1 MKLKDLNPTRG
12 LGFRIF
18 NKLCNREIY
27 RKETIMYEKLKKQI
41 EENPM
46 LAIGIGAAAVT
57 AVAKLVD
64 AVTAAQGR
72 HAYAKQ
78 INYKVKNKK

>member
-1 MKLKDLNPTRG
+1 
-12 LGFRIF
+12 
-18 NKLCNREIY
+18 
-27 RKETIMYEKLKKQI
+27 MYEKLKKQI

-46 LAIGIGAAAVT
+46 LAIGIGAATVT
-57 AVAKLVD
+57 AVAKLID